1 MMRGRFDLSQKFN
14 HKLNNSP
21 LFKRFI
27 YGFGWLL
34 GGGVLSS
41 FFMAIS
47 MLMIANYLGV
57 KLYGVIALITSTVF
71 LITGLCTFKTT
82 EAVTKFLID
91 YLENNQ
97 LKKAGS
103 LVAAGV
109 FVDFLSA
116 IAASSILIA
125 SSNQLVTL
133 LFDSN
138 EHINWLILFSIT
150 PILSF
155 CYASSIAILRVAD
168 KFSFISAIDV
178 FNAILTLLG
187 NLYLILNKAEWTDI
201 LIWMIVVSGIR
212 GIILLWSILHALEK
226 LGIKEHFKLRLN
238 GFSSEHEGVTNLML
252 NSTISS
258 VLKSTHN
265 QVDIVIL
272 GIMLGPSAS
281 GAYKFARN
289 IIQYL
294 GFPTNALFQVSL
306 TEFVRLFA
314 KKNFKLFRRV
324 LNNLI
329 RSTFLLTIFY
339 CLFMWL
345 LGPIVFLFLVGDSF
359 YKSIDLLPIM
369 VIGLS
374 LTLISQYW
382 QAALVANN
390 NAGQVAA
397 SMAFALFSQIA
408 ILLLFLPIF
417 GIQVAAFAFVL
428 YSFVRA
434 AWLYLSFNKLII

>member
-1 MMRGRFDLSQKFN
+1 
-14 HKLNNSP
+14 
-21 LFKRFI
+21 
-27 YGFGWLL
+27 
-34 GGGVLSS
+34 
-41 FFMAIS
+41 
-47 MLMIANYLGV
+47 
-57 KLYGVIALITSTVF
+57 
-71 LITGLCTFKTT
+71 
-82 EAVTKFLID
+82 
-91 YLENNQ
+91 
-97 LKKAGS
+97 
-103 LVAAGV
+103 
-109 FVDFLSA
+109 
-116 IAASSILIA
+116 
-125 SSNQLVTL
+125 
-133 LFDSN
+133 
-138 EHINWLILFSIT
+138 
-150 PILSF
+150 
-155 CYASSIAILRVAD
+155 
-168 KFSFISAIDV
+168 
-178 FNAILTLLG
+178 
-187 NLYLILNKAEWTDI
+187 
-201 LIWMIVVSGIR
+201 
-212 GIILLWSILHALEK
+212 
-226 LGIKEHFKLRLN
+226 
-238 GFSSEHEGVTNLML
+238 
-252 NSTISS
+252 
-258 VLKSTHN
+258 
-265 QVDIVIL
+265 
-272 GIMLGPSAS
+272 MLGPSAS
-281 GAYKFARN
+281 GTYKFARN

-345 LGPIVFLFLVGDSF
+345 LGPIIFLSLVGDSF

-417 GIQVAAFAFVL
+417 GIQVAAFAFVF

-434 AWLYLSFNKLII
+434 AWLYLSFNRLIIQPF